1 MILEFGILNFKLII
15 PLLYPIFS
23 VANKIITKTLLKSPH
38 ILLSSPLFTS
48 FMRSISYLLSGLP
61 YLLVLYKSRNK
72 KLSTTNNSKVKK
84 NTIELI
90 YINNRIKRNIKKFTS
105 LFLLSLLNMVPVI
118 IDTAVLLSLK
128 KLKEEIAIYQK
139 INEEFEDRLGVL
151 FSVLFYVFYSKIFLN
166 IKVYF
171 HQIIF
176 LLAIFFCVY

>member
-1 MILEFGILNFKLII
+1 
-15 PLLYPIFS
+15 
-23 VANKIITKTLLKSPH
+23 
-38 ILLSSPLFTS
+38 
-48 FMRSISYLLSGLP
+48 
-61 YLLVLYKSRNK
+61 
-72 KLSTTNNSKVKK
+72 
-84 NTIELI
+84 
-90 YINNRIKRNIKKFTS
+90 
-105 LFLLSLLNMVPVI
+105 MVPLI

-139 INEEFEDRLGVL
+139 INEEFEDSLGVL

>member
-1 MILEFGILNFKLII
+1 
-15 PLLYPIFS
+15 
-23 VANKIITKTLLKSPH
+23 
-38 ILLSSPLFTS
+38 
-48 FMRSISYLLSGLP
+48 MRSISYLLSGLP
-61 YLLVLYKSRNK
+61 YLLVLYRSRNK
-72 KLSTTNNSKVKK
+72 KSSTTNNSKVKK
-84 NTIELI
+84 ITIELI

-105 LFLLSLLNMVPVI
+105 IFLLSLLNMVPLI

-139 INEEFEDRLGVL
+139 INEEFEDSLGVL

-176 LLAIFFCVY
+176 LFAIFFCVLILLTIGIIKN